1 MKRTG
6 IFALAAAAAAA
17 LSGCVIVAADIPEHH
32 WDHDD
37 DGYGYLYGAEIS
49 DRGREVTILVHSN
62 GCTERGDFDVNIDHR
77 GDNRFNIGFQRKKPD
92 YCKALVPEGR
102 RLTWTYE
109 ELGLPRNATV
119 LITNPVG
126 R

>member
-1 MKRTG
+1 MKRAGT
-6 IFALAAAAAAA
+6 FALAAVSAAM
-17 LSGCVIVAADIPEHH
+17 LGGCVIVDAEVR
-32 WDHDD
+32 DHGWSHGD

-49 DRGREVTILVHSN
+49 DRGQEITILVHSN
-62 GCTERGDFDVNIDHR
+62 GCTERGDFDVDVDNR
-77 GDNRFNIGFQRKKPD
+77 GDDRFHIGFQRVEKD
-92 YCKALVPEGR
+92 NCKALVPEGR

-109 ELGLPRNATV
+109 ELGLPRHATV